1 MSAATDANIKL
12 AVPAALVAQGFALR
26 AETEA
31 DIPFLR
37 RLYASTRWHELTP
50 VADWSDDQKR
60 VFLDNQFA
68 FQRHHYR
75 THFRTAEF
83 AVLERDGVP
92 AGRLYIHRQADAV
105 HVVDISLLPEW
116 RGRGTGT
123 ALMQAVCAEAHAAGK
138 KASIA
143 VEKHNPAQR
152 LYRRLG
158 FRQVSDLGAYWTME
172 WSAAPGQDNQ
182 TIS

>member
-1 MSAATDANIKL
+1 MGAVPDANIKL
-12 AVPAALVAQGFALR
+12 AVPTVLAAQGFALR
-26 AETEA
+26 PEAET

-37 RLYASTRWHELTP
+37 RLYVSTRWHELAP
-50 VADWSDDQKR
+50 VADWSDTQKSA
-60 VFLDNQFA
+60 FLESQFA
-68 FQRHHYR
+68 LQRHHYR

-83 AVLERDGVP
+83 SILEQDGVP

-116 RGRGTGT
+116 RGHGAGT
-123 ALMQAVCAEAHAAGK
+123 ALMRAVCAEAHAAGK

-143 VEKHNPAQR
+143 VEKFNPAQR

-158 FRQVSDLGAYWTME
+158 FREVADIGAYWTME
-172 WSAAPGQDNQ
+172 WSADTGEGVQ
-182 TIS
+182 TVS

>member
-1 MSAATDANIKL
+1 MGAVSDANIKL
-12 AVPAALVAQGFALR
+12 AVPAALTAQGFALR
-26 AETEA
+26 PETEA

-37 RLYASTRWHELTP
+37 RLYVSTRWQELAP
-50 VADWSDDQKR
+50 VADWSDAQKR
-60 VFLDNQFA
+60 AFLGSQFEL
-68 FQRHHYR
+68 QRHHYR

-83 AVLERDGVP
+83 CILEQNSVP

-116 RGRGTGT
+116 RGRGAGT
-123 ALMQAVCAEAHAAGK
+123 ALMQAVCAEAQAAGK

-143 VEKHNPAQR
+143 VEKFNPAQR

-158 FRQVSDLGAYWTME
+158 FREVADIGAYWTME
-172 WSAAPGQDNQ
+172 WSAAPGQH
-182 TIS
+182 T